1 MKIICIVL
9 LIMSLLS
16 GGGIQKKESK
26 TVKAQGIGTPAYH
39 EPACGIGEPAYHE
52 PAGSIGEAATH

>member
-1 MKIICIVL
+1 MKIICIGL

-39 EPACGIGEPAYHE
+39 EPA
-52 PAGSIGEAATH
+52 GSIGEAATH